1 MTFIILFSIY
11 CLIYRKNWLILNI
24 IHHLKLLAM
33 KKLTFIFAFTVLL
46 GATSCVKDWQ
56 CECTDGTSTNVVET
70 YPNTKLLDAKKVCD
84 GREKDLKTLNSNIS
98 CKIK

>member
-1 MTFIILFSIY
+1 
-11 CLIYRKNWLILNI
+11 
-24 IHHLKLLAM
+24 M

-70 YPNTKLLDAKKVCD
+70 YVTAGKK
-84 GREKDLKTLNSNIS
+84 I
-98 CKIK
+98 